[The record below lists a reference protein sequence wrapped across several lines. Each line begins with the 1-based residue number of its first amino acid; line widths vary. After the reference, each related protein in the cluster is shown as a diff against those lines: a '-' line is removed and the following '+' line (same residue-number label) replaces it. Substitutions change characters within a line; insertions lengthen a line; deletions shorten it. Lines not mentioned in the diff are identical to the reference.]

1 MWRGS
6 VQFRNESGVTVLAYA
21 LLISAFTIML
31 VPKRYVP
38 IPFPA
43 QLGIPFALVTM
54 GLIVLRRVRAAQ
66 SLAYVFIASA
76 CLVATLIVAA
86 CFTALT
92 GYTFSKYNPHAVPR
106 SAALGYLYIA
116 SVAVPVAIFAALF
129 YQKRLREMDV

>member
-6 VQFRNESGVTVLAYA
+6 VQFRNEPGVTVLAYA

-66 SLAYVFIASA
+66 SLAYALIASA

-106 SAALGYLYIA
+106 STFGGPRLSVYCVGSCPCRDIFRAVLPKAIA
-116 SVAVPVAIFAALF
+116 
-129 YQKRLREMDV
+129 